1 MHAAALRELG
11 LPWSYAAL
19 PVAPALFAETVRALP
34 GSGYRGA
41 NVTIPHKRRALALAA
56 SASPAALAIGA
67 ANTLSFS
74 SDGAIL
80 AENTDA
86 GGFLDAL
93 ERPAAGLRCLVL
105 GAGGAARAV
114 AWALR
119 EGGAAEVAL
128 WNRTPERAS
137 ALAAALGLARVEH
150 PAGALA
156 HADLVVNTTAVGLDR
171 AGSEHEALA
180 QLGLEGLEPPEIV
193 VDLVYGTEPTP
204 VAAWGARGG
213 ARVVDGLEVLVRQG
227 ARSLELWS
235 ARRPPVDVMRVAAR
249 GAAER
254 GGGEGSP

>member
-41 NVTIPHKRRALALAA
+41 NVTIPHKARALALADG
-56 SASPAALAIGA
+56 ASPAATAIGA

-74 SDGAIL
+74 PRGGIL

-93 ERPAAGLRCLVL
+93 ERPASGLRCLVL

-119 EGGAAEVAL
+119 EDGAAEVVI

-137 ALAAALGLARVEH
+137 ALASALELAWVER

-156 HADLVVNTTAVGLDR
+156 RADLVVNTTAVGLGR
-171 AGSEHEALA
+171 ASSEREALA
-180 QLGLEGLEPPEIV
+180 QLGLEDLEPPELV
-193 VDLVYGTEPTP
+193 ADLVYATEPTP
-204 VAAWGARGG
+204 VAAWGERGG

-235 ARRPPVDVMRVAAR
+235 ARRPPVDAMRVAAR
-249 GAAER
+249 DGWT
-254 GGGEGSP
+254 SP